1 MTEKTARPRFAT
13 NKQPTGK
20 HAELKYQSRGALL
33 SPGELRFYRALH
45 EVVQDR
51 YLVMAKVR
59 LADLIEAEEGFH
71 STAGRKISQRH
82 ADFVLVTKRG
92 LRIAAVVEL
101 DDKSHL
107 APEQQIRD
115 AYLAD
120 ALHAAGVP
128 LIRFPIYKRY
138 DTALLRAILGRAI
151 KAPRPAPTEKP
162 RRRGAAPTSTR
173 PAKTLRYGTASP
185 LPTRN

>member
-1 MTEKTARPRFAT
+1 MTEKQQHRPRFAT
-13 NKQPTGK
+13 NKEPTGE
-20 HAELKYQSRGALL
+20 HAALKYQSRGALL
-33 SPGELRFYRALH
+33 SPGELRFYRALRDA
-45 EVVQDR
+45 VQDR
-51 YLVMAKVR
+51 YLVMGKVR

-82 ADFVLVTKRG
+82 ADFVLLTKRG

-107 APEQQIRD
+107 APEQQARD

-128 LIRFPIYKRY
+128 LIRLPIYQRY
-138 DTALLRAILGRAI
+138 DVAKLRAILYSSIRRA
-151 KAPRPAPTEKP
+151 A
-162 RRRGAAPTSTR
+162 
-173 PAKTLRYGTASP
+173 
-185 LPTRN
+185 